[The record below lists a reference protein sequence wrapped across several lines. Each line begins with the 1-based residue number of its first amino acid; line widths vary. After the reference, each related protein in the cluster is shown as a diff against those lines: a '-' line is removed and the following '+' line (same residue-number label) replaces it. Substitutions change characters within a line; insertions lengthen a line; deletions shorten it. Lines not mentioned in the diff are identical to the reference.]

1 VPGLSVPILLVIVS
15 AILFA
20 PLASWLALQRARPWA
35 VWFVFGVFLGP
46 IASLLLVLAPP
57 GRCPVCG
64 NRSVGWPRSCSNCGL
79 AFGSRLLPFATEGA
93 EATAARARTAS
104 AEMALEAAT
113 PAMAASAAS
122 ATSTAGSR
130 ATGLKPTGRA
140 SRTSR
145 AGSGSSAITAVAGRG
160 GDPVTGRTVPS
171 QADGA
176 GPVRRPATILGRRAT
191 AAPPTLLEPAP
202 LPAPPSAPAMLG
214 SGIFVAGGKSLQIGS
229 RYLFARVGSELHILG
244 PVHISPEKVAAR
256 LSLADIEPTIDAD
269 RLLVAPLKRGQGPEL
284 AFGGVILERG
294 VVVDRDLRVATDRG

>member
-64 NRSVGWPRSCSNCGL
+64 NRSIGWPRSCSNCGL
-79 AFGSRLLPFATEGA
+79 AFGSRLVPFATDGA
-93 EATAARARTAS
+93 EAATTPARMAS
-104 AEMALEAAT
+104 AEMGLEAAT
-113 PAMAASAAS
+113 PALAVAASAS
-122 ATSTAGSR
+122 GSR
-130 ATGLKPTGRA
+130 AAGLKPTGRA
-140 SRTSR
+140 TRTSR
-145 AGSGSSAITAVAGRG
+145 TGTGSSGIAAVAGR

-171 QADGA
+171 PADGV
-176 GPVRRPATILGRRAT
+176 GPVRRPATTLGRRAT
-191 AAPPTLLEPAP
+191 AAPPTLLEPDP
-202 LPAPPSAPAMLG
+202 LPAAPSAPAILG

-229 RYLFARVGSELHILG
+229 RYLFARVGSELHVLG
-244 PVHISPEKVAAR
+244 PVHLSPEKVAAR
-256 LSLADIEPTIDAD
+256 LSLADIEPTVVAD

-284 AFGGVILERG
+284 AFGGVVLERG
-294 VVVDRDLRVATDRG
+294 VVIDRDLRVAADHG

>member
-1 VPGLSVPILLVIVS
+1 MPGLSVPILLVIVS

-79 AFGSRLLPFATEGA
+79 AFGSRLAPFAPDRV
-93 EATAARARTAS
+93 EATATPARRAS
-104 AEMALEAAT
+104 AEMVLEAAT

-122 ATSTAGSR
+122 AAGSR

-140 SRTSR
+140 TRTSR
-145 AGSGSSAITAVAGRG
+145 AGSGSSGITAVAGRG
-160 GDPVTGRTVPS
+160 SDPITGRTVPS
-171 QADGA
+171 SSDGA
-176 GPVRRPATILGRRAT
+176 GPVRRPATTLGRRAT
-191 AAPPTLLEPAP
+191 AAPPTPLEPDP
-202 LPAPPSAPAMLG
+202 PPATASAPAILG

-229 RYLFARVGSELHILG
+229 RYLFARVGSELHVLG
-244 PVHISPEKVAAR
+244 PVHLSPEKVAAR
-256 LSLADIEPTIDAD
+256 LSLADIEPTVVAD
-269 RLLVAPLKRGQGPEL
+269 RLLVAPVKRGQGPEL
-284 AFGGVILERG
+284 AFGGVVLERG
-294 VVVDRDLRVATDRG
+294 VVIDRDLRVAADRG